1 MQTPNAINHALTHNV
16 ERVYPTA
23 DALQKVL
30 ESGKK
35 LRLYVGVDPTSPHL
49 HIGHAMQ
56 FKKLREFQDLGHEV
70 ILLIGSFTAMIGDPT
85 DKAATRK
92 QLTAD
97 EVMANAQTYKDQAA
111 KIIRFDGENPAQML
125 FNDEWLAK
133 LSFKDVVELS
143 SQFTVQQMMERDMF
157 EKRSRGEV
165 KCPFC
170 ENIFISPVR
179 MSFSG
184 DEEGTGNLWI
194 SEIIKQVKCPKCNE
208 VIGRN
213 IVNPE
218 EIFSLVASMPKP
230 IGLHEFMYPLMQGFD
245 SVAMDVDIEVGG
257 NDQTFNMLA
266 GRTLMRAGVLGH
278 KPKEKFVV
286 AVKLL
291 TNDEGKKMSKSEGGM
306 IAIDDVPEDMFGKIM
321 SMGDSMVIPY
331 FEYVLD
337 ASADEIAHMKS
348 RIASENPRDIKMELA
363 ERVVSLYNG
372 SEAGEKARAHFVRVF
387 QEHAAPEEMDEVQVA
402 EGVTLVDVLVNT
414 KLATSKTN
422 ARQLIEQGGVKL
434 GDRVVTDIAEMID
447 ASTLPLVLQ
456 KGKRGFVRLVK

>member
-1 MQTPNAINHALTHNV
+1 MQIPNPINHVLTHNV

-23 DALQKVL
+23 EALQKVL

-97 EVMANAQTYKDQAA
+97 EVMANAQTYKGQAA
-111 KIIRFDGENPAQML
+111 KIIRFDGENPAKML

-133 LSFKDVVELS
+133 LTLKEVVELS

-157 EKRSRGEV
+157 EKRSSW
-165 KCPFC
+165 KIICDSC
-170 ENIFISPVR
+170 KNTFISPF
-179 MSFSG
+179 SFESLEVF
-184 DEEGTGNLWI
+184 EETNSDI
-194 SEIIKQVKCPKCNE
+194 FKETRVKCSVCKKLNYIAGDKSKFLP
-208 VIGRN
+208 
-213 IVNPE
+213 P
-218 EIFSLVASMPKP
+218 SP

-245 SVAMDVDIEVGG
+245 SVAMDVDIEIGG

-266 GRTLMRAGVLGH
+266 GRTLMKAGVLGH

-306 IAIDDVPEDMFGKIM
+306 IAIDDAPEDMFGKIM
-321 SMGDSMVIPY
+321 SMGDSMITSY
-331 FEYVLD
+331 FTYVLD
-337 ASADEIAHMKS
+337 ATEADLTNIKS
-348 RIASENPRDIKMELA
+348 RLDSGENPRDIKMELA
-363 ERVVSLYNG
+363 ERVVGLYHGN
-372 SEAGEKARAHFVRVF
+372 EAGEKARAHFVQVF
-387 QEHAAPEEMDEVQVA
+387 QEHAAPEEMDEVHVA
-402 EGVTLVDVLVNT
+402 DGTPLVDILVNT

-422 ARQLIEQGGVKL
+422 ARQLIGQGGVKV
-434 GDRVVTDIAEMID
+434 GNEVVKDEEMKID
-447 ASTLPLVLQ
+447 ASALPLVLQ

>member
-1 MQTPNAINHALTHNV
+1 MNSITHALTHNV

-35 LRLYVGVDPTSPHL
+35 LRLYLGVDPTSPHL

-85 DKAATRK
+85 DKSATRK

-111 KIIRFDGENPAQML
+111 KIIRFDGENPAKLM
-125 FNDEWLAK
+125 FNDEWLGK
-133 LSFKDVVELS
+133 LTFKEVLELS

-157 EKRSRGEV
+157 EKRW
-165 KCPFC
+165 
-170 ENIFISPVR
+170 N
-179 MSFSG
+179 
-184 DEEGTGNLWI
+184 EE
-194 SEIIKQVKCPKCNE
+194 K
-208 VIGRN
+208 
-213 IVNPE
+213 
-218 EIFSLVASMPKP
+218 A

-245 SVAMDVDIEVGG
+245 SVAMDVDVEIGG

-266 GRTLMRAGVLGH
+266 GRTLMKAGVLGH
-278 KPKEKFVV
+278 KAKEKFVV
-286 AVKLL
+286 TVKLL

-363 ERVVSLYNG
+363 ERVVGLYHG
-372 SEAGEKARAHFVRVF
+372 SEAGEKARTHFVRVF

-402 EGVTLVDVLVNT
+402 DGTVLIDVLVNT

-434 GDRVVTDIAEMID
+434 GENVVSDIATTVD
-447 ASTLPLVLQ
+447 VSALPLVLQ